1 MSDDTNVIDLF
12 RLNGR
17 SALVTGAGRGIG
29 RALARALGEAG
40 AKLAIAD
47 IDLKMAK
54 RTVQELKDIGVDA
67 VAIDADVSKQD
78 SVKAMIAS
86 TVKTF
91 GRLDIAFNNAGVNYN
106 SAAEDTTMQEWDRT
120 FDINLRGVF
129 MCCQEEGRVMLK
141 QGKGVIINMASM
153 GGRLVPH
160 PQKQAAYNAAKA
172 AVAHLSRSLATEWAA
187 RGVRVNS
194 LSPGL
199 INTELLQSP
208 ALKHLREVWMPQ
220 IPIERFGEVTDLR
233 GTIVYLAS
241 DASAYVIGQDV
252 VVDGGVTIW

>member
-1 MSDDTNVIDLF
+1 MSVLNQF
-12 RLNGR
+12 RLDGR
-17 SALVTGAGRGIG
+17 VALVTGGARGIG
-29 RALARALGEAG
+29 KAMAAALGQAG

-47 IDLKMAK
+47 LNVEMAEA
-54 RTVQELKDIGVDA
+54 TATELKEAGHEAFSIK
-67 VAIDADVSKQD
+67 ADVADQD
-78 SVKAMIAS
+78 SVRAMVAS
-86 TVKTF
+86 VTEHY
-91 GRLDIAFNNAGVNYN
+91 GSLDIAFNNAGVNYN
-106 SAAEDTTMQEWDRT
+106 SAAEDTTMEEWDKT

-172 AVAHLSRSLATEWAA
+172 GVAHLTRSLATEWAP

-194 LSPGL
+194 LSPGF
-199 INTELLQSP
+199 INTELLQSD
-208 ALKHLREVWMPQ
+208 ALKHLHEVWMPQ
-220 IPIERFGEVTDLR
+220 VPVEKFGEVEDLQ

-241 DASAYVIGQDV
+241 DASSYMIGQDV
-252 VVDGGVTIW
+252 VIDGGVTVW